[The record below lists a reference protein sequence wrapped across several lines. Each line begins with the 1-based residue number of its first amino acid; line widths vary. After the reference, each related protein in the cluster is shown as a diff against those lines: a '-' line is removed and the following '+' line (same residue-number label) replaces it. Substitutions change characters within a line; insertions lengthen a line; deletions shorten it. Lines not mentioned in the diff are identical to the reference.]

1 MKCLRQASM
10 ADKPQDFISGSQ
22 RSSCPRRAY
31 FCAAI
36 RLSPRD
42 PGKWSFFLWRATC
55 QAALGDFKA
64 AIEAARQT
72 VRERPDLWLTHI
84 TLAIT
89 LARAQ
94 QIDEA
99 KPVLAKAFQLNPML
113 SQQEYSEVNALFLS
127 PLRLKELED
136 VAAHLGLPDR
146 PAPASPAAPP
156 DKPSEP
162 D

>member
-1 MKCLRQASM
+1 M

-99 KPVLAKAFQLNPML
+99 KPVLAKAFQLSPML